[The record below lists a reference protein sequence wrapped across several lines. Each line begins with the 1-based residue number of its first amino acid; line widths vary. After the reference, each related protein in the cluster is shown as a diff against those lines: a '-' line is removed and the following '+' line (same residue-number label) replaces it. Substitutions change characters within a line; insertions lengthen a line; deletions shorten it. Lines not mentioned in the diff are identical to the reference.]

1 MDEGELAEP
10 MLISLAVAGQ
20 SGTLVDR
27 MRGTAAQGRCRAKTG
42 TINGV
47 SNLAGYLPLALRRP
61 HRLRDP
67 DVQHQRL
74 ERPSA
79 PEQDGGGAGALSP
92 VNRRTP
98 SRSGRLTRHAPH
110 PRPRHLL
117 LLVLAAPAAARDIVV
132 RSFDG
137 TELHVS
143 FHPAK
148 EGKRAPT
155 ILMTHGW
162 GGKRERSPDGAS
174 NAANVGTAA
183 LRKAGFNV
191 LTWDSRGFGDS
202 GGTVTIDYRK
212 NEGRDV
218 RVLLDWLAR
227 QPEAKLDRKRD
238 PRVGMH
244 GGSYAGGIQFVAAAI
259 DRRIDAIAPSI
270 AWHSLLRP
278 RSTATET
285 IKGGW
290 SALLYAAGQTG
301 RLDPHI
307 TSAFGERSDDRHA
320 VGRGPRRGSC
330 RAGRARWSSA
340 SRCRR

>member
-1 MDEGELAEP
+1 M
-10 MLISLAVAGQ
+10 
-20 SGTLVDR
+20 
-27 MRGTAAQGRCRAKTG
+27 
-42 TINGV
+42 
-47 SNLAGYLPLALRRP
+47 
-61 HRLRDP
+61 
-67 DVQHQRL
+67 
-74 ERPSA
+74 
-79 PEQDGGGAGALSP
+79 
-92 VNRRTP
+92 NRRIAADALEGCPQCAAP
-98 SRSGRLTRHAPH
+98 SSSP
-110 PRPRHLL
+110 PLL
-117 LLVLAAPAAARDIVV
+117 LLVLAAPAAARDAVV

-137 TELHVS
+137 TDLHVS

-162 GGKRERSPDGAS
+162 GGRRERSPDGAS
-174 NAANVGTAA
+174 SAANAGVAA

-218 RVLLDWLAR
+218 RVLLNWLAR
-227 QPEAKLDRKRD
+227 QPEAKLDGKRD

-270 AWHSLLRP
+270 AWHSLVTSLYR
-278 RSTATET
+278 AET

-290 SALLYAAGQTG
+290 SSPAVRRRADAGGWTRTSRRRSRAGRSAASCRPRTG
-301 RLDPHI
+301 RG
-307 TSAFGERSDDRHA
+307 SRH
-320 VGRGPRRGSC
+320 
-330 RAGRARWSSA
+330 AGRARWSSA